1 MTITLDL
8 PPETER
14 RLHER
19 AAASG
24 QTVEF
29 FIRQVLEREVVE
41 TGGTHAATGPERS
54 QSLDEILEPVRRE
67 FEASG
72 MTEEELVKFLT
83 EVRDGA
89 RKGRRV
95 GTAANSN

>member
-1 MTITLDL
+1 MTITLNL

-19 AAASG
+19 AAARG
-24 QTVEF
+24 QTVEV

-41 TGGTHAATGPERS
+41 TGGTHATTVPGRS
-54 QSLDEILEPVRRE
+54 KPLDEILEPVRRE

-72 MTEEELVKFLT
+72 MTEEELVHFLT
-83 EVRDGA
+83 EIRDEA
-89 RKGRRV
+89 RKERRIRKIQ
-95 GTAANSN
+95 